1 MPATKRG
8 IYHNLKE
15 SKYTISNGEVV
26 FFFSSKYYVR
36 KFMERYKKNR
46 ENVKYK
52 RIEEESPINLS
63 TLADISLYKQIEK
76 RGVRSMLEGDE
87 LGWEDDISYALRGM
101 TDKKSYEWIRI
112 AATRVG
118 ERFGKHETTQKTN
131 KEPLSQV
138 PICCSRKSTRNIS

>member
-46 ENVKYK
+46 ENFKYK

-76 RGVRSMLEGDE
+76 RGFRSMLKGVE
-87 LGWEDDISYALRGM
+87 LGWEDLHKYALRKM
-101 TDKKSYEWIRI
+101 TDNETRDWERI
-112 AATRVG
+112 APPKVG
-118 ERFGKHETTQKTN
+118 ERFGKQKT
-131 KEPLSQV
+131 
-138 PICCSRKSTRNIS
+138 T